1 MGTFDML
8 IVSPGEAAV
17 VITQFFEWFSK
28 FKSSMTSAEDADGS
42 GKPIDKQNRQK
53 CEWLK
58 ELSLEHSRV
67 TYHEVANTLR
77 I

>member
-1 MGTFDML
+1 ML

-53 CEWLK
+53 CE
-58 ELSLEHSRV
+58 
-67 TYHEVANTLR
+67 
-77 I
+77 